1 MNIERLQ
8 MAARAA
14 GFAMAACED
23 ELADD
28 APVVTRPAPGTAVLV
43 LPAAQKPAVS
53 AMDTLISGSAW
64 VRGFL
69 PGIGPRATA

>member
-1 MNIERLQ
+1 MSIEQLQ
-8 MAARAA
+8 MAAKAA
-14 GFAMAACED
+14 GFAMVAMED

-28 APVVTRPAPGTAVLV
+28 APVVVRPAPGTAVLV
-43 LPAAQKPAVS
+43 LPAAHRPAVS

-69 PGIGPRATA
+69 PGVGPRATA